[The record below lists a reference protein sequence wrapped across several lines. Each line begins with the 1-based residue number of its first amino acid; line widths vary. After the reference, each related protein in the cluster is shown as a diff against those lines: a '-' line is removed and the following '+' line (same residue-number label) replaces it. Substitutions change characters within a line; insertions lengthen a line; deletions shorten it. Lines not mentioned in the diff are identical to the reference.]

1 LTVVLTPP
9 TIAPPAALNSPTA
22 ITAPFLPE
30 APKVAAPPVIGWIP
44 PRLTIC
50 SVTLVAV
57 PQPVTPATSTVRTSK
72 NAMFRFIMVPPGYR
86 FVVCGYRGFT
96 ESPVVAS
103 PPSTN
108 ANRPCRGDFCKAGFV
123 RYVGA
128 VRHVRW
134 VSCARRRCGRSP
146 AENRRTED
154 MKRGHSERVRW
165 FDCHGEQY
173 CTYNHKRLVHAEG
186 KSQHAELGG
195 SNCRPG
201 SFGEPF
207 LVEQVCHL
215 FVNRL

>member
-1 LTVVLTPP
+1 MV
-9 TIAPPAALNSPTA
+9 
-22 ITAPFLPE
+22 APFLLE
-30 APKVAAPPVIGWIP
+30 TPKVAALPVIGKIP
-44 PRLTIC
+44 PRLTTC
-50 SVTLVAV
+50 SVTLVV
-57 PQPVTPATSTVRTSK
+57 VLQPVTPATSTVRTSK
-72 NAMFRFIMVPPGYR
+72 NTMVRFIMVPPGYR

-154 MKRGHSERVRW
+154 MKRGHSEWMGW
-165 FDCHGEQY
+165 FDCRGKQY
-173 CTYNHKRLVHAEG
+173 RACNHKDCCTREEKVNMRAWAVRIAVQAVLESH
-186 KSQHAELGG
+186 SW
-195 SNCRPG
+195 SNR
-201 SFGEPF
+201 
-207 LVEQVCHL
+207 
-215 FVNRL
+215 